1 MKPTFSW
8 SLDIENEHRAAGAL
22 LVVPKCLQSPPGPP
36 PEENAKKAVALFARH
51 KSKMMEL
58 AVAAAL
64 LVDVNE
70 SMLRVST

>member
-1 MKPTFSW
+1 MKPIFSW

-36 PEENAKKAVALFARH
+36 PEENAKKAVALFAH
-51 KSKMMEL
+51 ESKMLEV

-64 LVDVNE
+64 LVVNE